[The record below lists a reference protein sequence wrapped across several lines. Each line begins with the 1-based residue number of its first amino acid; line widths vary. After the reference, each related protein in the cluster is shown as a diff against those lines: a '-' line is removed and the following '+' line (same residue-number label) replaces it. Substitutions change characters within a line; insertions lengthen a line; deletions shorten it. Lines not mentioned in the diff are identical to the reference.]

1 MPQRSRV
8 WILICLMPQPLV
20 FNYSLMYPPMVHVLP
35 WKWSGEKEESPCST
49 KGCVKHQD
57 CQKEN
62 VLRWSLSAQCSA
74 TTCLECWFLVG
85 YSSSESLTFSLTRR
99 KGCAKS
105 LSSPCMSDWCVVLP
119 GLFCRVSPLA
129 ISSVLGATF
138 PRLETVRVLSSL
150 NSCLSLKHWFAVSTV
165 PLGLRSGPSLILF
178 TQDQPNTTI
187 AASKILVALEDS
199 L

>member
-1 MPQRSRV
+1 
-8 WILICLMPQPLV
+8 
-20 FNYSLMYPPMVHVLP
+20 MYPPMANVLP
-35 WKWSGEKEESPCST
+35 WKWSEEKEESPCSPR
-49 KGCVKHQD
+49 GCVKHQV

-74 TTCLECWFLVG
+74 TTRLEPWLLIG
-85 YSSSESLTFSLTRR
+85 YRSSASLTFSLTGR

-105 LSSPCMSDWCVVLP
+105 RSSPCMSDSCVVLP
-119 GLFCRVSPLA
+119 GLFCRLSPLA

-150 NSCLSLKHWFAVSTV
+150 NSCLSLKHWFAVSIV

-178 TQDQPNTTI
+178 IQDQPNTTI
-187 AASKILVALEDS
+187 AASKIPVALEDS